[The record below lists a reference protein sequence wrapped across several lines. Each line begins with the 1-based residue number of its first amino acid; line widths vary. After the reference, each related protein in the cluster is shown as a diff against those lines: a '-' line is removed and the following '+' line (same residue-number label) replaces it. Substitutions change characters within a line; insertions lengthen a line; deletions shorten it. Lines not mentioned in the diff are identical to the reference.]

1 MGFSRWVGGYLGLLA
16 IVLRFLAELN
26 PHLTE
31 KWYSITIYPLVRAVL
46 DYSFI
51 LLPFPAFYLILLLLL
66 YMGYRSIQSYG
77 KIKIRRKKLMFF
89 PRVLINF
96 FGWIIFLF
104 LILWGYNYY
113 RIPLYQHLSLNP
125 EPLPIELLLEE
136 MEATQE
142 SLLSIRRGLQA
153 DSSAIAKVPGFSLQ
167 NSLIRQE
174 MKDLLNS
181 WGHSWRG
188 KPLVKQFYPVGSL
201 RKLGIFGIY
210 FPFTGEA
217 YLDPSLHPLEKSFT
231 MAHELAHG
239 FGITNEGEA
248 NFMAWLVC
256 SESKHPYI
264 QYAATMKLF
273 RYQLNGLYKVNEDNY
288 SNFVG
293 KIPKAIKRDIREIQT
308 SNSAIKP
315 FSLELSRRSNDL
327 YLKSQG
333 VREGVNSY
341 AQLPMLAHAWK
352 TKNRQAAKAN

>member
-1 MGFSRWVGGYLGLLA
+1 
-16 IVLRFLAELN
+16 
-26 PHLTE
+26 
-31 KWYSITIYPLVRAVL
+31 
-46 DYSFI
+46 
-51 LLPFPAFYLILLLLL
+51 
-66 YMGYRSIQSYG
+66 
-77 KIKIRRKKLMFF
+77 MFF

-153 DSSAIAKVPGFSLQ
+153 DSSAIAKVPRFSLQ

-174 MKDLLNS
+174 MKDLLN
-181 WGHSWRG
+181 
-188 KPLVKQFYPVGSL
+188 SL